1 MATPQTSFSK
11 RASGEMMKRPD
22 QAQAGPGEV
31 PGWKRALD
39 LSCIVLSLPG
49 WLPIMLVIALW
60 IKLSSPGPVLFRQE
74 RVGYRGRRFN
84 CLKFRSMKV
93 NAETTTHESHLDTL
107 MQSGKPMTK
116 LDVAGDPRLIR
127 GGALMRAT
135 GLDELPQL
143 LNVIRGEMSIVGP
156 RPCTDRE
163 FRKNP
168 AWRQE
173 RLHTLPG
180 LTGYWQVNGKNRTTF
195 QEMIRLDTYY
205 VKNQS
210 PLLDLSIMLKT
221 VPALLGQLSDSRN
234 AKNGKAH
241 KPKGTSAANSGR
253 KSH

>member
-1 MATPQTSFSK
+1 
-11 RASGEMMKRPD
+11 
-22 QAQAGPGEV
+22 
-31 PGWKRALD
+31 
-39 LSCIVLSLPG
+39 
-49 WLPIMLVIALW
+49 
-60 IKLSSPGPVLFRQE
+60 
-74 RVGYRGRRFN
+74 
-84 CLKFRSMKV
+84 
-93 NAETTTHESHLDTL
+93 
-107 MQSGKPMTK
+107 
-116 LDVAGDPRLIR
+116 
-127 GGALMRAT
+127 
-135 GLDELPQL
+135 
-143 LNVIRGEMSIVGP
+143 MSIVGP

-168 AWRQE
+168 AWCQE